1 MNRRLLKMRTYWKN
15 SDRLILWFA
24 AHYPERVALPE
35 AVLESIGNG
44 TLLDYIELWQ
54 ESPKGLEERRKFIR
68 ECLEFCR
75 NGRTSP

>member
-1 MNRRLLKMRTYWKN
+1 MRTYWKN

-35 AVLESIGNG
+35 AVLENIGNG

>member
-24 AHYPERVALPE
+24 AHYPEPVVLPE
-35 AVLESIGNG
+35 AELESSGNG